1 VDDPT
6 SDDEKKLEAWQE
18 KVKVW
23 WQGEAVVKQ
32 QIAATIPDSLFMKI
46 RMKGTAYQIWE
57 ALTLEFQNKSRMVSV
72 DLRRQLQQQCCGDK
86 GDMHT
91 HLATLRTMRE
101 DLAAMGHAPTDDD
114 FYAIIIRSLPLSYDA
129 YISALNATSSVLG
142 TYLSPDDLMH
152 TITDK
157 HDR

>member
-1 VDDPT
+1 MKKKETGADGREREVDDSS

-23 WQGEAVVKQ
+23 RQGEAVVKQ
-32 QIAATIPDSLFMKI
+32 QIAVTIPDSLFMKI
-46 RMKGTAYQIWE
+46 RTKGTAYQIWE

-91 HLATLRTMRE
+91 HLA
-101 DLAAMGHAPTDDD
+101 
-114 FYAIIIRSLPLSYDA
+114 
-129 YISALNATSSVLG
+129 
-142 TYLSPDDLMH
+142 
-152 TITDK
+152 
-157 HDR
+157 